1 MVPLNNLL
9 QPIKKARSLF
19 NRVLAAVAKRPS
31 LCPHNY
37 EDWPSVPQY
46 FRGQIIMFIRQWYTN
61 EKRARGKEGS
71 YYMHIQVD
79 HNVLQSNGIF
89 CNLAKKK
96 YLRQREH
103 TGE

>member
-1 MVPLNNLL
+1 MVPLERIMVPLNNLL

-61 EKRARGKEGS
+61 EKRARGKLLHAHTSGS
-71 YYMHIQVD
+71 
-79 HNVLQSNGIF
+79 
-89 CNLAKKK
+89 
-96 YLRQREH
+96 QRFAIKWDIL
-103 TGE
+103 